1 MRSQRKSKTQSSNM
15 ASTGLFSAIG
25 AVFKGLRASLTRSGV
40 NVGGTA
46 DYPRIEIHSIT
57 ESEWLD
63 KGSIKRITAIVECI
77 SNKRMTD
84 VLEMNETNLARILGD
99 KLMLSDG
106 WKVCGVVTG
115 QAQELTETSD
125 TNAIIYRLMQ
135 NVTIYVER

>member
-1 MRSQRKSKTQSSNM
+1 M

-25 AVFKGLRASLTRSGV
+25 AVFKGLRASLTRSGG

-57 ESEWLD
+57 ESEWRD

-99 KLMLSDG
+99 KLMLSEG
-106 WKVCGVVTG
+106 WKVSGVVTG

>member
-1 MRSQRKSKTQSSNM
+1 M
-15 ASTGLFSAIG
+15 ASTGLFSALG

-63 KGSIKRITAIVECI
+63 KGSIKRITAVVECI

-99 KLMLSDG
+99 KLMLSEG
-106 WKVCGVVTG
+106 WKVSGVVTG

>member
-1 MRSQRKSKTQSSNM
+1 M
-15 ASTGLFSAIG
+15 ATGRNIFSALG

-63 KGSIKRITAIVECI
+63 KGSIKRITAVVECI

-84 VLEMNETNLARILGD
+84 VLEMNEANLARILGD
-99 KLMLSDG
+99 KLMLSEG
-106 WKVCGVVTG
+106 WKVSGVVTG

-135 NVTIYVER
+135 NVTIYVERLTE

>member
-1 MRSQRKSKTQSSNM
+1 MT
-15 ASTGLFSAIG
+15 STGLFSALG
-25 AVFKGLRASLTRSGV
+25 AVFKGLRVSLTRSGV

-84 VLEMNETNLARILGD
+84 VLEMNEANLARMLSD

-106 WKVCGVVTG
+106 WKVSGVVTG

>member
-1 MRSQRKSKTQSSNM
+1 M
-15 ASTGLFSAIG
+15 ASTGLFSALG

-84 VLEMNETNLARILGD
+84 VLEMNETNHARILGD
-99 KLMLSDG
+99 KLMLSEG
-106 WKVCGVVTG
+106 WKVSGVVTG

>member
-1 MRSQRKSKTQSSNM
+1 M
-15 ASTGLFSAIG
+15 ATGRNIFSALG
-25 AVFKGLRASLTRSGV
+25 AVFKGLSASLTRSGV

-99 KLMLSDG
+99 KLMLSEG
-106 WKVCGVVTG
+106 WKVSGVVTG

-125 TNAIIYRLMQ
+125 TNSIIYRLMQ